1 MNGIVKQSLGYF
13 KKNKANTVVICI
25 LAFLTSFMYFFV
37 QCSIDKNKKILS
49 QKAVLNENDKM
60 FKTALDSNSVLSMAF
75 LICLSLITLF
85 VFYMFYKKKFDLE
98 RKNMGLIR
106 SLGFTS
112 NSITKIYML
121 ISFVIGTI
129 FTFAGMIIGY
139 YFSYILLN
147 NYEMSCHV
155 NYAERGLSLKSFF
168 MGVILVSI
176 IISLAA
182 LLASGTYKRAETSE
196 LLSGQ
201 TKEMENGFINRTAEK
216 LSKVIISKYSFSS
229 RLALRKPF
237 NLILMLISVFIYLV
251 LILVSFSLNLSS
263 KKIYDSLSDGR
274 NYKYE
279 VRIDETMTDDISEC
293 EFFIADNA
301 LIFKDR
307 KEIGEQ
313 EIIAFSNDGSTFVLK
328 DGTSVISLGD
338 GEAAVSKR
346 TADVFGVKEGDKIT
360 AEYSGE
366 KYDFTVKAIAD
377 NASMNSIYVNREYW
391 NMMKKEAENAYNG
404 IWCNEIPELSVHMN
418 AVSYEEYLVQLD
430 DMNVSNRISAVIDQ
444 ALGCLFGLLLIF
456 LVLLLNFQDNTLN
469 FIYLRKLGYLKNEIR
484 KMLVNIYFPI
494 MIAAFFIS
502 IIPSVIASK
511 AVLRILSLQTGDYMP
526 FIMSIPVF
534 IYAFLILQIL
544 YFAVL
549 FMFDMKLKKTL
560 KNIDNGYN
568 V

>member
-13 KKNKANTVVICI
+13 KKNKANTAIICI

-49 QKAVLNENDKM
+49 RKAVLDESDEL
-60 FKTALDSNSVLSMAF
+60 FKTALDSNSVLSMVF
-75 LICLSLITLF
+75 LTCLSLITLF
-85 VFYMFYKKKFDLE
+85 IFYMFYKKKFDLE
-98 RKNMGLIR
+98 RKNMGLLR

-112 NSITKIYML
+112 SSITKIYML
-121 ISFVIGTI
+121 ISFVIGTV
-129 FTFAGMIIGY
+129 FTIIGMITGY

-147 NYEMSCHV
+147 NYKMSYHV
-155 NYAERGLSLKSFF
+155 GYAERGLSLQSFF
-168 MGVILVSI
+168 MGVILVSL

-182 LLASGTYKRAETSE
+182 LFASRTYTRAETSE

-201 TKEMENGFINRTAEK
+201 TREMENGFINRTAEK

-263 KKIYDSLSDGR
+263 KKIYDALSDGR
-274 NYKYE
+274 HYGYE
-279 VRIDETMTDDISEC
+279 VRIGETMTDDISGC
-293 EFFIADNA
+293 EFFITDNA
-301 LIFKDR
+301 LIFKGK

-313 EIIAFSNDGSTFVLK
+313 EVIAFSNGGSSFILK
-328 DGTSVISLGD
+328 DKTSVISLSD
-338 GEAAVSKR
+338 GEAAISQR
-346 TADVFGVKEGDKIT
+346 TADVFGVNKGDEIT
-360 AEYSGE
+360 VEYSGK
-366 KYDFTVKAIAD
+366 KYNFTVKAIAN
-377 NASMNSIYVNREYW
+377 NAAMNSIYVNREYW
-391 NMMKKEAENAYNG
+391 NTIKNESESAYNG
-404 IWCNEIPELSVHMN
+404 IWCNEIPELSVYKS

-444 ALGCLFGLLLIF
+444 VLGCVFGLLLIF

-469 FIYLRKLGYLKNEIR
+469 FIYLRKLGYLRNEIR

-494 MIAAFFIS
+494 MIAAFIIS

-511 AVLRILSLQTGDYMP
+511 AVLRVLSLQTGDYMP

-534 IYAFLILQIL
+534 IYAFLILQVL
-544 YFAVL
+544 YFVVL

-560 KNIDNGYN
+560 KKIDNGDEI
-568 V
+568 